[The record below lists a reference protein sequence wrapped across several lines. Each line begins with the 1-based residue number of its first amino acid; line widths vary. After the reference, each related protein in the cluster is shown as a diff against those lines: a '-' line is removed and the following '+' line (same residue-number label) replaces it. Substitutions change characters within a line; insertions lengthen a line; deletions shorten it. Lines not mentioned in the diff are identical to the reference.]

1 MNQLNDEPMADV
13 RDMYMVH
20 TMLRREFGLLPQL
33 IRDVAPDDIKR
44 SEVVG
49 AHAEFVCEVLHLHH
63 EGEDVVLWPLLHQRG
78 GEEAEDVV
86 PVMERQHHGIESANA
101 EVLRLLPQWRST
113 ARAGQE
119 LAEAFDRLQAALLE
133 HMAME
138 EERILPLAEKYVTAA
153 EWRRLGE
160 HSLEKSAKKSLPLA
174 FGMAMYEGDRE
185 VVAGV
190 LAEAPLPVRLLMPAI
205 ARRWFARHAT
215 RVHGT
220 PTPPRATH

>member
-1 MNQLNDEPMADV
+1 MNPSTNEPMADV

-33 IRDVAPDDIKR
+33 VRDVAPDDTER

-49 AHAEFVCEVLHLHH
+49 AHAAFVCDLLHLHH
-63 EGEDVVLWPLLHQRG
+63 EGEDLVLWPLLHQRG

-86 PVMERQHHGIESANA
+86 PVMERQHHRIEAANA
-101 EVLRLLPQWRST
+101 EVLRLLPGWRAT
-113 ARAGQE
+113 ARGGRE
-119 LAEAFDRLQAALLE
+119 LAEAFEGLEATLLE

-160 HSLEKSAKKSLPLA
+160 HSLEKSAKKTLPLA
-174 FGMAMYEGDRE
+174 FGMAMYEGDPE
-185 VVAGV
+185 VVKAV
-190 LAEAPLPVRLLMPAI
+190 LAEAPPVARLLVPVI
-205 ARRWFARHAT
+205 ARRRFARHAA

-220 PTPPRATH
+220 PTPPRATR

>member
-1 MNQLNDEPMADV
+1 
-13 RDMYMVH
+13 
-20 TMLRREFGLLPQL
+20 
-33 IRDVAPDDIKR
+33 
-44 SEVVG
+44 
-49 AHAEFVCEVLHLHH
+49 
-63 EGEDVVLWPLLHQRG
+63 
-78 GEEAEDVV
+78 
-86 PVMERQHHGIESANA
+86 
-101 EVLRLLPQWRST
+101 LLPQWRST

-220 PTPPRATH
+220 P